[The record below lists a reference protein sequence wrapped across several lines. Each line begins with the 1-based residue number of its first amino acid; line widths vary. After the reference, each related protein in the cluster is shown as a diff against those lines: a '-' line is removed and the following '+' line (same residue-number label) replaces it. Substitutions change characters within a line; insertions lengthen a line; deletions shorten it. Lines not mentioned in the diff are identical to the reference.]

1 LLYKRAPASPASGV
15 RCPAIF
21 LLVFGFVPELWAQQ
35 QERGLVDR
43 LLRPDME
50 LQNGAQGKAF
60 TANSNVVERRGT
72 VGTFYLQPTLNEKS
86 FGTTSVVTTAEYRH
100 REFLPVPK
108 MTSPGQSRDA
118 NVTANANSSTAY
130 GDRQADDGRRQ
141 VAGRSFAVERSFHDE
156 GKSQKSLNR
165 QNPPLTIDQVR
176 ELLNKN
182 K

>member
-1 LLYKRAPASPASGV
+1 M
-15 RCPAIF
+15 RCLAIF

-72 VGTFYLQPTLNEKS
+72 VGTFSLQPSVDKKS
-86 FGTTSVVTTAEYRH
+86 FGPTPVATTAEYR
-100 REFLPVPK
+100 RPELLTVSRG
-108 MTSPGQSRDA
+108 TSPGQSHDA
-118 NVTANANSSTAY
+118 NMTASINTSTAQPIHESY
-130 GDRQADDGRRQ
+130 DGHRQ
-141 VAGRSFAVERSFHDE
+141 VAGRVFADERSFRDE

-165 QNPPLTIDQVR
+165 QSPPLTIDQVR